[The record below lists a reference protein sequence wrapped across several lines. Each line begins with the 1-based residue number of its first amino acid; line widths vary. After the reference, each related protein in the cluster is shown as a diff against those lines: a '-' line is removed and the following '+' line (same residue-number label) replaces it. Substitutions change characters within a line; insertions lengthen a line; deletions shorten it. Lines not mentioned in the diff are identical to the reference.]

1 MVAVQ
6 REFVRLDV
14 DAGVGT
20 IRLDRP
26 PANALSRQVST
37 ELAEAVAEAGGRDD
51 VASVIVSGGPKLFSG
66 GADIKEMAGLGPE
79 EMRPIV
85 STLGDALIRLEA
97 LPKITIAAI
106 EGFALGGGCELAIA
120 CDVRIAS
127 REAQL
132 GQPEIKIGIIP
143 GAGGTQRL
151 VHLVGLAHARD
162 LVYSGRTIQAEEAL
176 AWGLVDELAPTGE
189 TFEAALARARA
200 FADGPRDALAAA
212 KEALAASRLGDPRV
226 GLGAERDLF
235 VGLFATEDQKEGTRA
250 FAEKREPRFGRART

>member
-51 VASVIVSGGPKLFSG
+51 VASVIVSGGPKLFSA

-127 REAQL
+127 REAHL

-176 AWGLVDELAPTGE
+176 AWGLVDELAPTGG
-189 TFEAALARARA
+189 TLEAALARARA